1 MSAELIALG
10 GIAFLGAAV
19 WIARQLQ
26 KGSKAKEQIK
36 QEKAVTKAQEAT
48 LDAHETVERL
58 DDSSVRDKLREHA
71 RKRRMSD

>member
-1 MSAELIALG
+1 MSELKALG
-10 GIAFLGAAV
+10 VIAFLVAVV

-48 LDAHETVERL
+48 IDAHEAVERL
-58 DDSSVRDKLREHA
+58 DDSSVRDKLRERA
-71 RKRRMSD
+71 RKRHMSD